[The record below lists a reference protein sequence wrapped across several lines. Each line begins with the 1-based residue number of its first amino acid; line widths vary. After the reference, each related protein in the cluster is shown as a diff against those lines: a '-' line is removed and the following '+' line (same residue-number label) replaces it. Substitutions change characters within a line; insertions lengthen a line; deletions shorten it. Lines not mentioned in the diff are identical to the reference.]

1 MNKQTGLVIAT
12 IVTALFLLC
21 VPVAA
26 VLTMTTNAAAPN
38 ATNPYCIVMSGKP
51 DGGNAK
57 VWFEFGINQ
66 TSIGNPEVSGRAF
79 ATKPRLVNDGVT
91 YTEKICGIPLLPGKA
106 YVYQAVGNLSDGVIK
121 KGVNISF
128 TVAAITPH
136 PTTTY
141 EDYANTFVDLSSD
154 ANGGDPVSKLQE
166 LLLVDIW
173 AVYVEVIGF
182 GLFFGVII
190 GMVFVN
196 MVIKQQTVALS
207 VIVMLLTGGSLFLVL
222 PPEFVQLAQIL
233 MIIAIAGMMYW
244 LIKRKR

>member
-1 MNKQTGLVIAT
+1 LNKQTGLAI
-12 IVTALFLLC
+12 TAISVAIFLLC
-21 VPVAA
+21 APVSA
-26 VLTMTTNAAAPN
+26 VLTMTTSAAAPN
-38 ATNPYCIVMSGKP
+38 ATNPYCIVMSGSSSES
-51 DGGNAK
+51 AK

-66 TSIGNPEVSGRAF
+66 TSIGNPEVGGRAF
-79 ATKPRLVNDGVT
+79 ATKPRVQTVAGG

-106 YVYQAVGNLSDGVIK
+106 YVYQAVGNISDGIIK
-121 KGVNISF
+121 KGANISF
-128 TVAAITPH
+128 IVAAITPH

-141 EDYANTFVDLSSD
+141 ETYTDTFLDLSD
-154 ANGGDPVSKLQE
+154 GDPVTKFQE